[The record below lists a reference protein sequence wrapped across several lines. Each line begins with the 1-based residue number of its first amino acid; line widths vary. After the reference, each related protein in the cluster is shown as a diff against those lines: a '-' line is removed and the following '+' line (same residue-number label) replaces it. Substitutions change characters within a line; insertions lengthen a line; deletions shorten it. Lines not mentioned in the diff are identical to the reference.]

1 MVRKNFRHIPIFHL
15 AIMLV
20 AVSFIVAPVR
30 LRAQEVRAVAG
41 LDSNHILIGD
51 WLRLHLDVQ
60 HPNNTVVAF
69 PNLPDSINGIEI
81 VKREQPKRSQSGD
94 TISES
99 VTFVITAFDSGM
111 HVVPPIPVQYTVN
124 GDTAKK
130 YVQTAPQIFVVGTI
144 AIDTSKEI
152 KDIKPPLAIG
162 ISFAEILPYLI
173 GLVILAGIV
182 WLILYI
188 RKKRRRGESLIPEA
202 PKLPA
207 NVVALEALRIL
218 EAEHVWQRGL
228 VKDYYSQLTDILR
241 MYMERRFTVAAMEMT
256 SDEILSAPAVAVLP
270 KEIKNS
276 LREVLLRADLVKF
289 AKSQPL
295 PQEHEL
301 SLTASRSFVETTW
314 KAAEEPVQQ
323 QVSPEVA
330 S

>member
-1 MVRKNFRHIPIFHL
+1 MFLCIPTHL
-15 AIMLV
+15 Q
-20 AVSFIVAPVR
+20 S
-30 LRAQEVRAVAG
+30 QEVRAVAG

-99 VTFVITAFDSGM
+99 VTFIITAFDSGM

-130 YVQTAPQIFVVGTI
+130 YVQTSPQVFVVGTI

-152 KDIKPPLAIG
+152 KDIKPPLAVG

-173 GLVILAGIV
+173 ALVILAGIV

-188 RKKRRRGESLIPEA
+188 RKKRRRDEPLIPEA

-218 EAEHVWQRGL
+218 DAERVWQRGL

-256 SDEILSAPAVAVLP
+256 SDEILSSPAVAALP

-295 PQEHEL
+295 PQEHES

-314 KAAEEPVQQ
+314 KAAEEPV
-323 QVSPEVA
+323 VLEITPEVG

>member
-1 MVRKNFRHIPIFHL
+1 MVGKYFQNISAFCF
-15 AIMLV
+15 
-20 AVSFIVAPVR
+20 SFILFTMLILCIPTFVQS
-30 LRAQEVRAVAG
+30 QEVRAVAG

-69 PNLPDSINGIEI
+69 PNLPDSINGIQI
-81 VKREQPKRSQSGD
+81 VKREQPKRSHSGD

-111 HVVPPIPVQYTVN
+111 HIVPSIPVQYMVN
-124 GDTAKK
+124 GDTSRK
-130 YVQTAPQIFVVGTI
+130 YVQTSPQVFVVGTI

-152 KDIKPPLAIG
+152 KDIKPPLTVG

-173 GLVILAGIV
+173 ALAILAGIV
-182 WLILYI
+182 WLISYI
-188 RKKRRRGESLIPEA
+188 RKKHRRGESLIPEA

-218 EAEHVWQRGL
+218 EAERVWQRGL

-241 MYMERRFTVAAMEMT
+241 MYIERRFTVAAMEMT
-256 SDEILSAPAVAVLP
+256 SDEILSSPAVASLP

-295 PQEHEL
+295 PQEHES
-301 SLTASRSFVETTW
+301 SLITSRSFVETTW
-314 KAAEEPVQQ
+314 KPAEEPAEIT
-323 QVSPEVA
+323 PEVG